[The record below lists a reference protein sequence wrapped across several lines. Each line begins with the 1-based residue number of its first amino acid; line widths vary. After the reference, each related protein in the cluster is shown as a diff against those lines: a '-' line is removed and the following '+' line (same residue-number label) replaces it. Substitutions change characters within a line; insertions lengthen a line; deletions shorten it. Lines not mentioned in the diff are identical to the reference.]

1 MVAGKR
7 GHGIWTP
14 ANVVTCV
21 RVVLVP
27 VWAALALWVGP
38 VVVSGGSVEAG
49 VGVAVLFALLS
60 ATDKLDGYLARSR
73 GEVTTFGKFL
83 DPIAD
88 KLLVVAALLVL
99 LAWDLVSPWVPIVVV
114 AREFLVS
121 GLRMVVATSGTV
133 VAASNLGKWKTATTM
148 VSIVALLLSVA
159 LPFGSAAVAIQLAGY
174 TLLAV
179 AVVLT
184 VWSGVDYF
192 WKSREAL
199 FADEGYEGSPEHGAA
214 AMFGSIAGAG
224 EALPGVASEGAVTAA
239 PTWDDCVRVAARVL
253 EGARERGLTVGT
265 AESCTGGLIE
275 GALTAVPG
283 SSDVVMGAVGSYAVS
298 VKHHVLGVS
307 EDVLGSVGPVSPECA
322 AQMAEG
328 ARPALGC
335 DVSVSVTGIAGPG
348 GAEPD
353 KPVGLVWFGVS
364 DGVKTHTE
372 SEVFPGDRDEVR
384 LRAVVHALELLERTC
399 SGHALHE

>member
-1 MVAGKR
+1 M
-7 GHGIWTP
+7 
-14 ANVVTCV
+14 
-21 RVVLVP
+21 
-27 VWAALALWVGP
+27 
-38 VVVSGGSVEAG
+38 
-49 VGVAVLFALLS
+49 
-60 ATDKLDGYLARSR
+60 
-73 GEVTTFGKFL
+73 
-83 DPIAD
+83 
-88 KLLVVAALLVL
+88 
-99 LAWDLVSPWVPIVVV
+99 
-114 AREFLVS
+114 
-121 GLRMVVATSGTV
+121 
-133 VAASNLGKWKTATTM
+133 
-148 VSIVALLLSVA
+148 
-159 LPFGSAAVAIQLAGY
+159 
-174 TLLAV
+174 
-179 AVVLT
+179 
-184 VWSGVDYF
+184 
-192 WKSREAL
+192 
-199 FADEGYEGSPEHGAA
+199 
-214 AMFGSIAGAG
+214 
-224 EALPGVASEGAVTAA
+224 
-239 PTWDDCVRVAARVL
+239 RVAARVL
-253 EGARERGLTVGT
+253 EGARERGLTVGA
-265 AESCTGGLIE
+265 AESCTGGLVE

-372 SEVFPGDRDEVR
+372 SEVFPGGRAEVR